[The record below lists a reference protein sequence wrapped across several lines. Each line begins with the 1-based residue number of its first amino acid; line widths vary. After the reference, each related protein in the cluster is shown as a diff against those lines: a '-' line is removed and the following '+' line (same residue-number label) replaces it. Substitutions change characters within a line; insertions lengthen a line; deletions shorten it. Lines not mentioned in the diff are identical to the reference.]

1 VREPLQRR
9 GHGAHERAFAHPAA
23 RLRRSRRPQIIGVW
37 EIAMTRTASLI
48 VAALLLQGSAWAQ
61 ATQSWPERPVRFI
74 VPFQPGSSSDTVA
87 RVIAQKLS
95 DRLGQQFV
103 VDNRVG
109 ASGNVGTEAV
119 ARAEPDGYTIG
130 LANSSTH
137 AVAVSLSGKL
147 GYDPVKDFAPVTMI
161 GSSPFILSVYPG
173 LPATT
178 MAELIALARTNPR
191 SLSYASAGPASSS
204 HLAGA
209 LLEKLAQIE
218 LTHVPYRGS
227 AQSVLDLVE
236 GRIAI
241 QFGTIPPT
249 LNLVR
254 DGKVRALAV
263 TGSTRSPTIP
273 DIPTIA
279 EAGVPGY
286 DASLWQAVVMP
297 AGTPPALVTRLNRE
311 VRAVLD
317 SSDVEAA
324 LTKQG
329 IELAPGTPDELAS
342 RIAADIAKW
351 RDVVRNTGIRTE

>member
-1 VREPLQRR
+1 M
-9 GHGAHERAFAHPAA
+9 ARAAILVLA
-23 RLRRSRRPQIIGVW
+23 L
-37 EIAMTRTASLI
+37 IAS
-48 VAALLLQGSAWAQ
+48 GPAWAQ
-61 ATQSWPERPVRFI
+61 AHQSWPERPVRFI
-74 VPFQPGSSSDTVA
+74 VPFQPGSSSDTIA
-87 RVIAQKLS
+87 RVVAQKLGE
-95 DRLGQQFV
+95 RLGQQFV

-109 ASGNVGTEAV
+109 ASGNLGTEAI
-119 ARAEPDGYTIG
+119 AHAEPDGYTVG

-137 AVAVSLSGKL
+137 AVAVSLSSKL
-147 GYDPVKDFAPVTMI
+147 GYDPVKDFAAVTMI

-173 LPATT
+173 LTATT
-178 MAELIALARTNPR
+178 IAELIALARARPR
-191 SLSYASAGPASSS
+191 HLSYASAGPASSS

-209 LLEKLAQIE
+209 LFEKLAKIE

-263 TGSTRSPTIP
+263 TGASRSPAVP
-273 DIPTIA
+273 DVPTIA
-279 EAGVPGY
+279 ESGVAGY
-286 DASLWQAVVMP
+286 EASLWQAIVMP
-297 AGTPPALVTRLNRE
+297 AGAPPAIVARLNRE

-317 SSDVEAA
+317 TADVKAA
-324 LTKQG
+324 LTRQG
-329 IELAPGTPDELAS
+329 IELASGTPDELAG

-351 RDVVRNTGIRTE
+351 RDVVQSTGIRAE

>member
-1 VREPLQRR
+1 
-9 GHGAHERAFAHPAA
+9 
-23 RLRRSRRPQIIGVW
+23 
-37 EIAMTRTASLI
+37 
-48 VAALLLQGSAWAQ
+48 
-61 ATQSWPERPVRFI
+61 
-74 VPFQPGSSSDTVA
+74 
-87 RVIAQKLS
+87 
-95 DRLGQQFV
+95 
-103 VDNRVG
+103 
-109 ASGNVGTEAV
+109 
-119 ARAEPDGYTIG
+119 
-130 LANSSTH
+130 
-137 AVAVSLSGKL
+137 
-147 GYDPVKDFAPVTMI
+147 VKDFAPVTMI

-209 LLEKLAQIE
+209 LLEKLAHVE

-263 TGSTRSPTIP
+263 TGLRRSPTIP

-297 AGTPPALVTRLNRE
+297 VGTPPALVTRLNRE

-317 SSDVEAA
+317 SADVEAA

-329 IELAPGTPDELAS
+329 IELAPGSSNELAN

-351 RDVVRNTGIRTE
+351 RDVVRSTGIRAE